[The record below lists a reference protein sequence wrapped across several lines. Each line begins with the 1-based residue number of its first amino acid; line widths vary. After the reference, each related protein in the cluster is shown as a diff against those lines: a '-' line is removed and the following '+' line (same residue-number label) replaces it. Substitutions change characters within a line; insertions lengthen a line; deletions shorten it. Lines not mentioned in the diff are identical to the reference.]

1 MHVVGVVRV
10 KLVDE
15 DLLRKL
21 NGQSAAVD
29 GDLLHQLTA
38 FYSHCERKLGKNSR
52 KQRQRKR
59 IVSIYEF
66 SNTLYYFIM
75 LSEDDEN
82 LDIMDIHFVFNSKK
96 YKLC

>member
-10 KLVDE
+10 KLVDK

-38 FYSHCERKLGKNSR
+38 FYSHCEGKLGKIQ
-52 KQRQRKR
+52 KRQDR
-59 IVSIYEF
+59 E
-66 SNTLYYFIM
+66 T
-75 LSEDDEN
+75 D
-82 LDIMDIHFVFNSKK
+82 MDHIQV
-96 YKLC
+96 